1 MEDIIKIV
9 KSLEDSSVLL
19 KGVTETIRNEAK
31 EQRGEFL
38 STLLGT
44 VGASLLGNTFTGK
57 GINGVAKRFIR
68 AGYGSKTRTFNRTF
82 NTTSYLIL
90 KYRSITKMNLDLM
103 EFVLEIIYQTKW
115 RMGGTYVIN
124 LDDYSDIGTHWTVL
138 YAFNK
143 NVIYFYSFGVEH
155 IPKEIKKMY
164 SCNKYF

>member
-44 VGASLLGNTFTGK
+44 VGASLLGNMFTGK
-57 GINGVAKRFIR
+57 GINGVAKRFISG
-68 AGYGSKTRTFNRTF
+68 GYGSKTRTFNRTF

-103 EFVLEIIYQTKW
+103 EFVLEIIYQTK
-115 RMGGTYVIN
+115 
-124 LDDYSDIGTHWTVL
+124 
-138 YAFNK
+138 
-143 NVIYFYSFGVEH
+143 
-155 IPKEIKKMY
+155 
-164 SCNKYF
+164 